1 MSMEE
6 FNQMDNQVMDVVN
19 DHAAPEAVLVAESI
33 AAEHTTLRDPEQEI
47 NREMA
52 RARVR
57 EGQRRRKKENILAAI
72 YLLSCI
78 IVAGALLL
86 VLVKPQWLVWVV
98 NIGLAVCC
106 TIAGIVV
113 DRQIRRD
120 CK

>member
-19 DHAAPEAVLVAESI
+19 DHATPEAMKAAESI
-33 AAEHTTLRDPEQEI
+33 AAGQTNPRDPEEEI
-47 NREMA
+47 AVAMA

-57 EGQRRRKKENILAAI
+57 EAQRRRKRENILAVL
-72 YLLSCI
+72 YLLCCI

-86 VLVKPQWLVWVV
+86 VLVKPQWLIWVV

>member
-19 DHAAPEAVLVAESI
+19 DHAAPEAVQAAESI
-33 AAEHTTLRDPEQEI
+33 AAEQANSRDPEQEVI
-47 NREMA
+47 QEMA

-57 EGQRRRKKENILAAI
+57 ACQRRRKKENILAVI

-86 VLVKPQWLVWVV
+86 VLVKPQWLIWVV